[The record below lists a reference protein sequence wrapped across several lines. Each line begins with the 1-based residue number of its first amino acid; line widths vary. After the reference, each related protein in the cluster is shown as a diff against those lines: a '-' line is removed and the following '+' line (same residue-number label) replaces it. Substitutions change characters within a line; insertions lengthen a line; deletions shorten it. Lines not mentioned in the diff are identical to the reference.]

1 MPLNYYTVQPDS
13 VYLVKGNHTR
23 GRGGARI
30 EHVTRHH
37 LAYIGDGKAVVD
49 NIWNHPT
56 YPRAASATAV
66 IGPKGHWT
74 QTVWDDN
81 TSWADASGWSNR
93 RAITLEHSN
102 STGLVGGS
110 DNNPRS
116 WNISDETIISGA
128 RVAAAYCLNKKL
140 GVPRFGTNIRDH
152 RDVSELGTSCP
163 FHLANGGMYHRAW
176 MEEAIWFYGQLDKR
190 LVNPDGSPIIAKFDP
205 PKKEPLVMA
214 THFDSETTAQDGTT
228 HTYGQLVR
236 YTDNRVY
243 IMEKETLPRIIKGQ
257 EELNAKLDKI
267 LALVGLDNEDEG
279 VR

>member
-1 MPLNYYTVQPDS
+1 MSLNYYTLQPDS
-13 VYLVKGNHTR
+13 IYLVKGNHTR
-23 GRGGARI
+23 GRGGAKI
-30 EHVTRHH
+30 QHITRHH

-56 YPRAASATAV
+56 SPRAASATGV
-66 IGPKGHWT
+66 VGPKGLWT

-81 TSWADASGWSNR
+81 TSWADASAWSNA

-102 STGLVGGS
+102 NTGRIGGS
-110 DNNPRS
+110 DNNPNS

-128 RVAAAYCLNKKL
+128 RVGAAYCLNKKL
-140 GVPRFGTNIRDH
+140 GVPQFNKNIKDH
-152 RDVSELGTSCP
+152 RDVSQLGTSCP
-163 FHLANGGMYHRAW
+163 FHLANGGKYHNEW
-176 MEEAIWFYGQLDKR
+176 MEESIWFYNQLDKR
-190 LVNPDGSPIIAKFDP
+190 LVKPDGTPIETKFEP
-205 PKKEPLVMA
+205 PKKETVTMA

-243 IMEKETLPRIIKGQ
+243 IMEKETLPQIIETQKNI
-257 EELNAKLDKI
+257 ETKLDKI